1 MRLLIL
7 LLLLII
13 SPFLS
18 LSQAPQGFNYQ
29 AIVRDA
35 SGNVRAN
42 EGVQFQFRIQ
52 DLAGN
57 AIYTENHTVVTN
69 KYGLADGIIIGKGS
83 TVDDFTSVD
92 WGNGTYYINV
102 KVDGVDL
109 GTSQLL
115 SVPYALYALNA
126 GSGSSGADG
135 VGIQSTVD
143 NGDGTFTLNYTDGTS
158 FTTIDFS
165 GEPGQD
171 GLPGKSAYQS
181 WLDAGNVGDEA
192 TFLQSLVGER
202 GERGEEGEKGEK
214 GDDAEITGGASSVV
228 TADLDTSRVLVSNIA
243 GKISVSGIATREL
256 NYLDNAKSNLQNQI
270 DDKQKLN
277 SNLTYISTITPIDGN
292 IIVGN
297 GTRFVGESG
306 LTART
311 SLGLGTMSTQNAN
324 SVLISGGTVV
334 GIADIAINDGG
345 TGASTAD
352 QARINLNVD
361 KAGTDNSTN
370 VTLTTVPS
378 NYLTISGQEITSGIV
393 PIALGGTGATT
404 ATSARATLGL
414 GSIATQNSDNIS
426 ITGGA
431 ITGITDIAIAD
442 GGTGASTATG
452 ARNNLGLGSIA
463 TQGSD
468 NVTITGGEITG
479 ITDIAIADGG
489 TGASTATGARTNLGL
504 AIGSD
509 IQAYD
514 SNLDDISEL
523 SVADGNIIVGNG
535 TKFVAES
542 GSTARN
548 SLGLGSIAVQESSN
562 VVITGG
568 KITGITDV
576 AVADGGTGASTT
588 SDARTNLGLEIGS
601 DVQAYDT
608 ELKAIAGLTSMANK
622 GIQFT
627 GAGSAGTFDLTNA
640 AKTLIDDESVSAMRT
655 TLRVDQAGTDN
666 STNVT
671 LATVTDNYLSLSG
684 QEVTAGTVPV
694 SLGGTG
700 ATTAAAA
707 RTALGVDQ
715 AGTDNSTDVTLAN
728 TNYLSISG
736 QEITGGTVPLS
747 SGGTGATT
755 AAAARTALGVDAAG
769 TDNSTAVTLANTNY
783 LSISGQEITGGTV
796 PLSSGGTGATTAA
809 GALSNLGV
817 TSTASEL
824 NILDGVTA
832 TAAELNILDGV
843 TATATE
849 LNLIDGVTATT
860 AEINYVDGVT
870 SNIQTQLDAKQ
881 ATITGSATSIDTET
895 LTASRAMVTNTD
907 GKVDISDVTVTELG
921 YLDGVTSNIQAQ
933 IDAKGVTITGS
944 ATTIDTETLTSTR
957 AMVTDANGKVAVS
970 DVTSTELAI
979 LDGVTATTAEINIL
993 DGVTS
998 TAAELNV
1005 LDGVTAT
1012 TSEINY
1018 VDGVTSN
1025 IQTQLDAKQSTIGDG
1040 DLTIARTNGLQA
1052 ALDAKQASITGSAT
1066 TIDTETLTSTRAMVT
1081 DANGKV
1087 AVSDVTSTELAILD
1101 GVTASTAELNILD
1114 GVTSTAAELNIL
1126 DGVTATATELNLID
1140 GVTATTAEINYLD
1153 GVTSNIQTQID
1164 NAGGASSL
1172 NGLSDVLAEN
1182 QSFFIGN
1189 VPGSTSGAYYSVGL
1203 GTNSLNS
1210 VTTADYNTAIGQ
1222 ESLENLTTG
1231 HRNTAIGAQSLRYV
1245 TGTQNTGL
1253 GAYAGDAITTGSNN
1267 VIVGYSADPS
1277 GSGASNQI
1285 VIGKGATGQGDNYAV
1300 IGNADVTRVYAAQD
1314 AGATIY
1320 AGGLNIGGT
1329 AVTSNANELNILDG
1343 VIATASELNIL
1354 NGVTSAYSELN
1365 LVDGSS
1371 AGTIVNSKGVIY
1383 GSSGEVNATTLQIA
1397 GTSITSTAAELN
1409 ILDGVTSTA
1418 AEINIVDG
1426 GTSATSTTVAD
1437 ADRVVLND
1445 NGTMV
1450 QVAVTDL
1457 KSYVHTNTS
1466 INDLTDGKANAT
1478 NFSNSILIGQS
1489 TTGTLNSAEYNVGLG
1504 YGVFDALTSGDRNMG
1519 VGYNALNRLTSGSGN
1534 VGIGGQSLTA
1544 VTTGDRNVAIGRQS
1558 GRNVDDAELSGGV
1571 DLTTGDENT
1580 YLGSWTQ
1587 PSGAAVQNETVIGS
1601 ESTGQG
1607 SNTVTIGNASVTE
1620 VYLSQDK
1627 GATVYA
1633 GALDVTAA
1641 AGITLQNDETI
1652 TNSTDGTVEIGGNL
1666 SGTGSISGFD
1676 ANLNDQTGTTYTLT
1690 SSDNGKVVTLNNAN
1704 AITLTIAASL
1714 GDGFNCLIVQ
1724 KGSGQVTLSAAT
1736 GVTIAN
1742 RSSETKTAGQYATV
1756 SVINIGSDTYILSGD
1771 TGS

>member
-1 MRLLIL
+1 MRL
-7 LLLLII
+7 LLLLLFFII

-165 GEPGQD
+165 GESGQD

-202 GERGEEGEKGEK
+202 GERGEEGVKGEK

-228 TADLDTSRVLVSNIA
+228 TANLDTSRVLVSNIA

-334 GIADIAINDGG
+334 GIADISINDGG

-452 ARNNLGLGSIA
+452 AR
-463 TQGSD
+463 
-468 NVTITGGEITG
+468 
-479 ITDIAIADGG
+479 
-489 TGASTATGARTNLGL
+489 TNLGL

-576 AVADGGTGASTT
+576 AVSDGGTGASTT

-655 TLRVDQAGTDN
+655 TLGVDQAGTDN

-769 TDNSTAVTLANTNY
+769 T
-783 LSISGQEITGGTV
+783 
-796 PLSSGGTGATTAA
+796 
-809 GALSNLGV
+809 
-817 TSTASEL
+817 
-824 NILDGVTA
+824 
-832 TAAELNILDGV
+832 
-843 TATATE
+843 
-849 LNLIDGVTATT
+849 
-860 AEINYVDGVT
+860 
-870 SNIQTQLDAKQ
+870 
-881 ATITGSATSIDTET
+881 
-895 LTASRAMVTNTD
+895 
-907 GKVDISDVTVTELG
+907 
-921 YLDGVTSNIQAQ
+921 
-933 IDAKGVTITGS
+933 
-944 ATTIDTETLTSTR
+944 
-957 AMVTDANGKVAVS
+957 
-970 DVTSTELAI
+970 
-979 LDGVTATTAEINIL
+979 
-993 DGVTS
+993 
-998 TAAELNV
+998 
-1005 LDGVTAT
+1005 
-1012 TSEINY
+1012 
-1018 VDGVTSN
+1018 
-1025 IQTQLDAKQSTIGDG
+1025 
-1040 DLTIARTNGLQA
+1040 
-1052 ALDAKQASITGSAT
+1052 
-1066 TIDTETLTSTRAMVT
+1066 
-1081 DANGKV
+1081 
-1087 AVSDVTSTELAILD
+1087 
-1101 GVTASTAELNILD
+1101 
-1114 GVTSTAAELNIL
+1114 
-1126 DGVTATATELNLID
+1126 
-1140 GVTATTAEINYLD
+1140 
-1153 GVTSNIQTQID
+1153 
-1164 NAGGASSL
+1164 
-1172 NGLSDVLAEN
+1172 
-1182 QSFFIGN
+1182 
-1189 VPGSTSGAYYSVGL
+1189 
-1203 GTNSLNS
+1203 
-1210 VTTADYNTAIGQ
+1210 
-1222 ESLENLTTG
+1222 
-1231 HRNTAIGAQSLRYV
+1231 
-1245 TGTQNTGL
+1245 
-1253 GAYAGDAITTGSNN
+1253 
-1267 VIVGYSADPS
+1267 
-1277 GSGASNQI
+1277 
-1285 VIGKGATGQGDNYAV
+1285 
-1300 IGNADVTRVYAAQD
+1300 
-1314 AGATIY
+1314 
-1320 AGGLNIGGT
+1320 
-1329 AVTSNANELNILDG
+1329 
-1343 VIATASELNIL
+1343 
-1354 NGVTSAYSELN
+1354 
-1365 LVDGSS
+1365 
-1371 AGTIVNSKGVIY
+1371 
-1383 GSSGEVNATTLQIA
+1383 
-1397 GTSITSTAAELN
+1397 
-1409 ILDGVTSTA
+1409 
-1418 AEINIVDG
+1418 
-1426 GTSATSTTVAD
+1426 
-1437 ADRVVLND
+1437 
-1445 NGTMV
+1445 
-1450 QVAVTDL
+1450 
-1457 KSYVHTNTS
+1457 
-1466 INDLTDGKANAT
+1466 
-1478 NFSNSILIGQS
+1478 
-1489 TTGTLNSAEYNVGLG
+1489 
-1504 YGVFDALTSGDRNMG
+1504 
-1519 VGYNALNRLTSGSGN
+1519 
-1534 VGIGGQSLTA
+1534 
-1544 VTTGDRNVAIGRQS
+1544 
-1558 GRNVDDAELSGGV
+1558 
-1571 DLTTGDENT
+1571 
-1580 YLGSWTQ
+1580 
-1587 PSGAAVQNETVIGS
+1587 
-1601 ESTGQG
+1601 
-1607 SNTVTIGNASVTE
+1607 
-1620 VYLSQDK
+1620 
-1627 GATVYA
+1627 
-1633 GALDVTAA
+1633 
-1641 AGITLQNDETI
+1641 
-1652 TNSTDGTVEIGGNL
+1652 
-1666 SGTGSISGFD
+1666 
-1676 ANLNDQTGTTYTLT
+1676 
-1690 SSDNGKVVTLNNAN
+1690 
-1704 AITLTIAASL
+1704 
-1714 GDGFNCLIVQ
+1714 
-1724 KGSGQVTLSAAT
+1724 
-1736 GVTIAN
+1736 
-1742 RSSETKTAGQYATV
+1742 
-1756 SVINIGSDTYILSGD
+1756 
-1771 TGS
+1771 

>member
-1 MRLLIL
+1 MRLIIL

-29 AIVRDA
+29 AIVRDV

-158 FTTIDFS
+158 FTTVDFS

-228 TADLDTSRVLVSNIA
+228 TANLDTSRVLVSNIA

-431 ITGITDIAIAD
+431 ITGITDIAISD

-523 SVADGNIIVGNG
+523 SVADDNIIVGNG
-535 TKFVAES
+535 TKFVTES

-588 SDARTNLGLEIGS
+588 SGARTNLGLEIGS

-655 TLRVDQAGTDN
+655 TLGVDQAGTDN

-684 QEVTAGTVPV
+684 QEVTAGTVPL

-700 ATTAAAA
+700 ATSAAAA
-707 RTALGVDQ
+707 RTALGVDA

-728 TNYLSISG
+728 TNYLSISR

-769 TDNSTAVTLANTNY
+769 TDNSTDVSLANTNY
-783 LSISGQEITGGTV
+783 FL
-796 PLSSGGTGATTAA
+796 
-809 GALSNLGV
+809 
-817 TSTASEL
+817 
-824 NILDGVTA
+824 
-832 TAAELNILDGV
+832 
-843 TATATE
+843 
-849 LNLIDGVTATT
+849 
-860 AEINYVDGVT
+860 
-870 SNIQTQLDAKQ
+870 
-881 ATITGSATSIDTET
+881 
-895 LTASRAMVTNTD
+895 
-907 GKVDISDVTVTELG
+907 
-921 YLDGVTSNIQAQ
+921 
-933 IDAKGVTITGS
+933 
-944 ATTIDTETLTSTR
+944 
-957 AMVTDANGKVAVS
+957 
-970 DVTSTELAI
+970 
-979 LDGVTATTAEINIL
+979 
-993 DGVTS
+993 
-998 TAAELNV
+998 
-1005 LDGVTAT
+1005 
-1012 TSEINY
+1012 
-1018 VDGVTSN
+1018 
-1025 IQTQLDAKQSTIGDG
+1025 
-1040 DLTIARTNGLQA
+1040 LQW
-1052 ALDAKQASITGSAT
+1052 Q
-1066 TIDTETLTSTRAMVT
+1066 
-1081 DANGKV
+1081 
-1087 AVSDVTSTELAILD
+1087 
-1101 GVTASTAELNILD
+1101 
-1114 GVTSTAAELNIL
+1114 
-1126 DGVTATATELNLID
+1126 
-1140 GVTATTAEINYLD
+1140 
-1153 GVTSNIQTQID
+1153 
-1164 NAGGASSL
+1164 
-1172 NGLSDVLAEN
+1172 
-1182 QSFFIGN
+1182 
-1189 VPGSTSGAYYSVGL
+1189 
-1203 GTNSLNS
+1203 
-1210 VTTADYNTAIGQ
+1210 
-1222 ESLENLTTG
+1222 
-1231 HRNTAIGAQSLRYV
+1231 
-1245 TGTQNTGL
+1245 
-1253 GAYAGDAITTGSNN
+1253 
-1267 VIVGYSADPS
+1267 
-1277 GSGASNQI
+1277 
-1285 VIGKGATGQGDNYAV
+1285 
-1300 IGNADVTRVYAAQD
+1300 
-1314 AGATIY
+1314 
-1320 AGGLNIGGT
+1320 
-1329 AVTSNANELNILDG
+1329 
-1343 VIATASELNIL
+1343 
-1354 NGVTSAYSELN
+1354 
-1365 LVDGSS
+1365 
-1371 AGTIVNSKGVIY
+1371 
-1383 GSSGEVNATTLQIA
+1383 
-1397 GTSITSTAAELN
+1397 
-1409 ILDGVTSTA
+1409 
-1418 AEINIVDG
+1418 
-1426 GTSATSTTVAD
+1426 
-1437 ADRVVLND
+1437 
-1445 NGTMV
+1445 
-1450 QVAVTDL
+1450 
-1457 KSYVHTNTS
+1457 
-1466 INDLTDGKANAT
+1466 
-1478 NFSNSILIGQS
+1478 
-1489 TTGTLNSAEYNVGLG
+1489 
-1504 YGVFDALTSGDRNMG
+1504 
-1519 VGYNALNRLTSGSGN
+1519 
-1534 VGIGGQSLTA
+1534 
-1544 VTTGDRNVAIGRQS
+1544 
-1558 GRNVDDAELSGGV
+1558 
-1571 DLTTGDENT
+1571 
-1580 YLGSWTQ
+1580 
-1587 PSGAAVQNETVIGS
+1587 
-1601 ESTGQG
+1601 
-1607 SNTVTIGNASVTE
+1607 
-1620 VYLSQDK
+1620 
-1627 GATVYA
+1627 
-1633 GALDVTAA
+1633 
-1641 AGITLQNDETI
+1641 
-1652 TNSTDGTVEIGGNL
+1652 
-1666 SGTGSISGFD
+1666 
-1676 ANLNDQTGTTYTLT
+1676 
-1690 SSDNGKVVTLNNAN
+1690 
-1704 AITLTIAASL
+1704 
-1714 GDGFNCLIVQ
+1714 
-1724 KGSGQVTLSAAT
+1724 
-1736 GVTIAN
+1736 
-1742 RSSETKTAGQYATV
+1742 
-1756 SVINIGSDTYILSGD
+1756 
-1771 TGS
+1771 